1 LSLCYL
7 VIGVVFILIGYF
19 IVQDSNK
26 VYELSFRY
34 DDIEGCEA
42 DWQNPKTCRVPIN
55 IDQDLEGPIFIY
67 YEIWNM
73 YQNHRLYAKSR
84 DPKQLMGYSRTKEE
98 ATRYCNP
105 VVTMGDLGLQVDINY
120 TTNEIASPC
129 GLVARSVFNDTFTL
143 YYPDGYE
150 VIYIHTDKISWDAEK
165 HLKFAHQDDWVE
177 TQWLDV
183 EDEHFIVWM
192 NISPLPYFRKL
203 WGRIEHNLMSQQ
215 YYVIIENNY
224 DIEPFSG
231 EKYVVLSTTGAYG
244 GKLGYIG
251 YAFIAVGASAV
262 LCSSLFMVLCLLNK
276 RLPS

>member
-1 LSLCYL
+1 MCLVYCRCLCYTA
-7 VIGVVFILIGYF
+7 
-19 IVQDSNK
+19 N
-26 VYELSFRY
+26 EL
-34 DDIEGCEA
+34 
-42 DWQNPKTCRVPIN
+42 
-55 IDQDLEGPIFIY
+55 
-67 YEIWNM
+67 
-73 YQNHRLYAKSR
+73 
-84 DPKQLMGYSRTKEE
+84 
-98 ATRYCNP
+98 
-105 VVTMGDLGLQVDINY
+105 
-120 TTNEIASPC
+120 ASQF

-150 VIYIHTDKISWDAEK
+150 IIYIHTNKISWEAEK
-165 HLKFAHQDDWVE
+165 HHKFAHQDDWMQ

-183 EDEHFIVWM
+183 QDEHFIVWM
-192 NISPLPYFRKL
+192 NVSPLPYFRKL

-244 GKLGYIG
+244 GKLGFIG

-262 LCSSLFMVLCLLNK
+262 LCSSLFMVLYLLSK